1 MSTKDPLLNLFVTS
15 VPESFL
21 QRISDRQPALY
32 REAWEQANDPSWE
45 EQERRYIEPH
55 LRRILMEAELRQAAE
70 DQGFRSFNLPH
81 AASNCDYVLV
91 KAGRIILTAHQV
103 SRSGESVR
111 PCVSRKQNAGVN
123 RWLDE
128 LPLEGVL
135 REPLPSLETGAS
147 ILAYLIHGRFRVQ
160 RKEEEPLNLF
170 MRIAIPESGDLTRY
184 IRNWSIDELMGA
196 YVAMRSDEIPATE
209 DLVTP
214 RVRQKREEGNIA

>member
-32 REAWEQANDPSWE
+32 QEAWEKANDPSWE
-45 EQERRYIEPH
+45 EEERRYIEPH

-70 DQGFRSFNLPH
+70 DQGCRSFNLPH

-135 REPLPSLETGAS
+135 REPLPSLETGDS
-147 ILAYLIHGRFRVQ
+147 ILAYLIHGRSGVLQ
-160 RKEEEPLNLF
+160 RKEEEPLDLF
-170 MRIAIPESGDLTRY
+170 MRIAIPESDDLTRY

-214 RVRQKREEGNIA
+214 RVRQKREDIA